1 MSGSQRRDGRRVAV
15 SEVSVRD
22 ALRGDTTAL
31 ASDEEQVLRL
41 RHGVGLAADLPLQ
54 AKASGATLETLRQME
69 VDLHQRFEAHL
80 HRPVPQPSEAKDR
93 IVRALRR
100 KR

>member
-1 MSGSQRRDGRRVAV
+1 MSGSQRKDGRRVAV

-22 ALRGDTTAL
+22 ALRADTSAL
-31 ASDEEQVLRL
+31 APEEEQILRL
-41 RHGVGLAADLPLQ
+41 RQGVGLAPGRPLQ
-54 AKASGATLETLRQME
+54 AKATGSTLEVLRQME
-69 VDLHQRFEAHL
+69 VDLHRRFEAHL
-80 HRPVPQPSEAKDR
+80 NRPQPQPSEVKDR